1 MPDITWTSLLAT
13 STIAA
18 IVGGLIGG
26 FVTLRVAQNQ
36 YLNDYYKTIV
46 SRRIAAYEHLEHLI
60 IMLKTSISDESDE
73 GIYHLLFSFD
83 DKTEM
88 FKSLFNLSAQAM
100 WLSNEI
106 VAETIALSRF
116 FYSFPS
122 DKAEIIE
129 HAKNNYHVIAET
141 RTRLELLCARD
152 FLTLHDVPGF
162 FKSKKPIDSY
172 DQLPR
177 RV

>member
-26 FVTLRVAQNQ
+26 FVTLRVARNQ

-60 IMLKTSISDESDE
+60 AMLRTSVSDESDE
-73 GIYHLLFSFD
+73 RIYHLLFSFD
-83 DKTEM
+83 HKTEM
-88 FKSLFNLSAQAM
+88 FKSLFHLSAQAM
-100 WLSNEI
+100 WLSNEV
-106 VAETIALSRF
+106 VAETIALSRL
-116 FYSFPS
+116 FYSFQRDKS
-122 DKAEIIE
+122 DIIE
-129 HAKNNYHVIAET
+129 HAKNNYRVIAET

-152 FLTLHDVPGF
+152 FLTLHEVPEF
-162 FKSKKPIDSY
+162 LKRKKPIDSY
-172 DQLPR
+172 EQLSR
-177 RV
+177 RG